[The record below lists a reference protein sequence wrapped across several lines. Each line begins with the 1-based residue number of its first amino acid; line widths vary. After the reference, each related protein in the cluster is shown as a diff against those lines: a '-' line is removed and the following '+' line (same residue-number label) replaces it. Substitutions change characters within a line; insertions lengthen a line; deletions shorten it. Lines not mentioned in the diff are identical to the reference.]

1 MSKAGRP
8 MGKFYVYAIKD
19 EEGAIVYIGKGSGR
33 RFEVQKKN
41 FKLFGEI
48 LETFASER
56 LAYAKEVELIS
67 LHKPSLNKCK
77 GGNGCTVTKKRLVK
91 QDYEKLIERIGS
103 RAYAARLLLSY
114 NKMNPKVIDQSKV
127 DLFREV
133 AYG

>member
-1 MSKAGRP
+1 MAGRP
-8 MGKFYVYAIKD
+8 INKFYVYAIKNK
-19 EEGAIVYIGKGSGR
+19 EGSIVYIGKGSGR

-41 FKLFGEI
+41 FKLSGEI
-48 LETFASER
+48 LGTFATEK
-56 LAYAKEVELIS
+56 LAYAKEVEFIS

-77 GGNGCTVTKKRLVK
+77 GGNGCTATKKRIVK

-103 RAYAARLLLSY
+103 RACAARLLLSY
-114 NKMNPKVIDQSKV
+114 NKVNPSLIDQSKV

>member
-1 MSKAGRP
+1 MAQVGRP
-8 MGKFYVYAIKD
+8 INKFYVYAIKN
-19 EEGAIVYIGKGSGR
+19 EEGSIVYIGKGSGR

-41 FKLFGEI
+41 FKLSGEI
-48 LETFASER
+48 LEKFASEK
-56 LAYAKEVELIS
+56 LAYEKEVEFIS

-77 GGNGCTVTKKRLVK
+77 GGNGCTATKKRIVK

-103 RAYAARLLLSY
+103 RACAARLLLSY
-114 NKMNPKVIDQSKV
+114 NKVNPKMIDQSKV

>member
-1 MSKAGRP
+1 MASVGRP
-8 MGKFYVYAIKD
+8 INKFYVYAIKN
-19 EEGAIVYIGKGSGR
+19 EQGSIVYIGKGSGR

-48 LETFASER
+48 LETFATEK
-56 LAYAKEVELIS
+56 LAYAKEVEFIS

-77 GGNGCTVTKKRLVK
+77 GGNGCTATKKRIIK

-103 RAYAARLLLSY
+103 RACAARLLLSY
-114 NKMNPKVIDQSKV
+114 NKVNPSLIDQSKV

>member
-1 MSKAGRP
+1 MAQVGRP
-8 MGKFYVYAIKD
+8 INKFYVYAIKN
-19 EEGAIVYIGKGSGR
+19 EQGSIVYIGKGSGR

-41 FKLFGEI
+41 FKLSGEI
-48 LETFASER
+48 LETFASEKF
-56 LAYAKEVELIS
+56 AYAKEVEFIS

-77 GGNGCTVTKKRLVK
+77 GGNGCTATKKRIVK

-103 RAYAARLLLSY
+103 RACAARLLLSY
-114 NKMNPKVIDQSKV
+114 NKVNPSLIDQSKV

>member
-1 MSKAGRP
+1 MAGRP
-8 MGKFYVYAIKD
+8 INKFYVYAIKNK
-19 EEGAIVYIGKGSGR
+19 EGSIVYIGKGSGK

-41 FKLFGEI
+41 FKLSGEI
-48 LETFASER
+48 LETFASEK
-56 LAYAKEVELIS
+56 LAYAKEVEFIS

-77 GGNGCTVTKKRLVK
+77 GGNGCTATNKRIVK

-103 RAYAARLLLSY
+103 RACAARLLLSY
-114 NKMNPKVIDQSKV
+114 NKVNPKMIDQSKV

>member
-1 MSKAGRP
+1 MAGRP
-8 MGKFYVYAIKD
+8 INKFYVYAIKS
-19 EEGAIVYIGKGSGR
+19 EQGSIVYIGKGSGR

-41 FKLFGEI
+41 FKLSGEI
-48 LETFASER
+48 LETFATEK
-56 LAYAKEVELIS
+56 LAYAKEVEFIS

-77 GGNGCTVTKKRLVK
+77 GGNGCTATKKRIVK

-103 RAYAARLLLSY
+103 RACAARLLLSY
-114 NKMNPKVIDQSKV
+114 NKVNPSLIDQSKV

>member
-1 MSKAGRP
+1 MAQVGRP
-8 MGKFYVYAIKD
+8 INKFYVYAIKN
-19 EEGAIVYIGKGSGR
+19 EEGSIVYIGKGSGR

-41 FKLFGEI
+41 FKLSGEI
-48 LETFASER
+48 LEKFASEK
-56 LAYAKEVELIS
+56 LAYEKEVEFIS

-77 GGNGCTVTKKRLVK
+77 GGNGCTAIKKRIVK

-103 RAYAARLLLSY
+103 RACAARLLLSY
-114 NKMNPKVIDQSKV
+114 NKVNPKMIDQSKV

>member
-1 MSKAGRP
+1 MAQVGRP
-8 MGKFYVYAIKD
+8 INKFYVYAIKN
-19 EEGAIVYIGKGSGR
+19 EQGSIVYIGKGSGR

-41 FKLFGEI
+41 FKLSGKI
-48 LETFASER
+48 LETFATEK
-56 LAYAKEVELIS
+56 LAYAKEVEFIS

-77 GGNGCTVTKKRLVK
+77 GGNGCTATKKRIVK

-103 RAYAARLLLSY
+103 RACAARLLLSY
-114 NKMNPKVIDQSKV
+114 NKVNPSLIDQSKV

>member
-1 MSKAGRP
+1 MAQVGRP
-8 MGKFYVYAIKD
+8 INKFYVYAIKN
-19 EEGAIVYIGKGSGR
+19 EEGSIVYIGKGSGR

-41 FKLFGEI
+41 FELSGEI
-48 LETFASER
+48 LETFASEK
-56 LAYAKEVELIS
+56 LAYAKEVEFIS

-77 GGNGCTVTKKRLVK
+77 GGNGCTATNKRIVK

-103 RAYAARLLLSY
+103 RACAARLLLSY
-114 NKMNPKVIDQSKV
+114 NKVNPKMIDQSKV

>member
-1 MSKAGRP
+1 

>member
-1 MSKAGRP
+1 MAGRP
-8 MGKFYVYAIKD
+8 INKFYVYAIKN
-19 EEGAIVYIGKGSGR
+19 EEGSIVYIGKGSGR

-41 FKLFGEI
+41 FKLSGEI
-48 LETFASER
+48 LETFASEK
-56 LAYAKEVELIS
+56 LAYEKEVEFIS

-77 GGNGCTVTKKRLVK
+77 GGNGCTATKRRIVK

-103 RAYAARLLLSY
+103 RACAARLLLSY
-114 NKMNPKVIDQSKV
+114 NKVNPKMIDQSKV